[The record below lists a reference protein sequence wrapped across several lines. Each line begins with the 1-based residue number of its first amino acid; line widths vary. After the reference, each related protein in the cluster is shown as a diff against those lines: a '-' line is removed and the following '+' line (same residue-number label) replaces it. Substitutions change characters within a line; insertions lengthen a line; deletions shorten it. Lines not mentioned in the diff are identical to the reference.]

1 MWKKLQKSLR
11 LHMGRIASVMGS
23 PLSFSMAGVVVLGWA
38 ITGPLYNY
46 SDAWMLWINTLTTIL
61 TFLLGFSIQ
70 FTQNRDTKEIKAKLN
85 ALMRQNDELS
95 DQLDLI
101 EKELQDEEE

>member
-1 MWKKLQKSLR
+1 
-11 LHMGRIASVMGS
+11 
-23 PLSFSMAGVVVLGWA
+23 MAGIVGVGWTVLG
-38 ITGPLYNY
+38 PVFHY
-46 SDAWMLWINTLTTIL
+46 SDSWMLWINTITTIL

-95 DQLDLI
+95 NQLDLI
-101 EKELQDEEE
+101 EKELSDEEE